1 MTIRIEV
8 TGGVMSL
15 AFDRPERRNAI
26 TAAMYAQ
33 LADGRAQAAAD
44 RSVRVVVLH
53 GDENVFTAGNDL
65 GDFQKN
71 PPQGTDTP
79 VQRFLQGL
87 LEFDKPLV
95 AAVCGHAVG
104 VGTTMLLHCDLV
116 YAGDNASFALPFVNL
131 GLCPEAASSL
141 LLPRLVGHPRAAQAL
156 LFGEP
161 FGASEAL
168 AMGLVNEVL
177 PAAGAIARARERAE
191 ALATRPLEALV
202 TTKRLMRAPVRE
214 ACARAMASEG
224 EHFRRMLREPA
235 AREAFAAFMEKRKPD
250 FSRL

>member
-1 MTIRIEV
+1 MTIRME
-8 TGGVMSL
+8 TAGGVMSL

-26 TAAMYAQ
+26 TSAMYAQ
-33 LADGRAQAAAD
+33 LADGLAQAAAD
-44 RSVRVVVLH
+44 RSVRVVVLR

-65 GDFQKN
+65 GDFQNN

-79 VQRFLQGL
+79 VQRFLRGL
-87 LEFDKPLV
+87 LDFDKPLV

-116 YAGDNASFALPFVNL
+116 YAGDNARFALPFVNL

-141 LLPRLVGHPRAAQAL
+141 LLPRLAGHPKAAEAL

-161 FGASEAL
+161 FGAGDAL

-177 PAAGAIARARERAE
+177 PPAQAIARARERAE
-191 ALATRPLEALV
+191 ALATRPLESLV
-202 TTKRLMRAPVRE
+202 TTKRLMRAPVRD
-214 ACARAMASEG
+214 ACARAMESEG

-235 AREAFAAFMEKRKPD
+235 AREAFAAFMEKRRPD